1 MNKKKKKQLFT
12 LIIFIAT
19 IILITVGS
27 TFAYF
32 SATVSSEENVV
43 SMTAAEFKVEM
54 TDDTSLI
61 KTGII
66 PSAEK
71 YVDAA
76 TIQRLD
82 ENGDFIKP
90 YEENGETITEDTA
103 CIDDNMYEICS
114 IYTFTII
121 NPMTTTDLPVYVTLN
136 PTINS
141 FSNLYFKVVDEKK
154 NVVMEATH
162 IKDDRS
168 FTYDEAGNKV
178 YETGARIS
186 PIALSGID
194 ITLPK
199 ATKDES
205 TGTVISSQATYSII
219 LWVMETGRD
228 QTREDSSQVF
238 AGTITIQSSGANG
251 GGITGMLTAGGE
263 E

>member
-1 MNKKKKKQLFT
+1 MKKKQKKQLFI

-19 IILITVGS
+19 IILVTVGA

-32 SATVSSEENVV
+32 TATINSAVNAV

-54 TDDTSLI
+54 KDDTSLI
-61 KTGII
+61 KTSII
-66 PSAEK
+66 PSAEL
-71 YVDAA
+71 YVDRA

-90 YEENGETITEDTA
+90 YELDGELVREKTA
-103 CIDDNMYEICS
+103 CIDDNLQEICS
-114 IYTFTII
+114 IYTFTIL
-121 NPMTTTDLPVYVTLN
+121 NPMTTTDLPVLVTLN

-141 FSNLYFKVVDEKK
+141 FTNLYFKVVDENK

-162 IKDDRS
+162 IKDDREYS
-168 FTYDEAGNKV
+168 YDGNGNKV
-178 YETGARIS
+178 FEPDSKIS
-186 PIALSGID
+186 SIVLSGID

-199 ATKDES
+199 ATEDEK
-205 TGTVISSQATYSII
+205 TGEIIPSEATFSII
-219 LWVMETGRD
+219 LWIMETGEN
-228 QTREDSSQVF
+228 QTIEDASQVF
-238 AGTITIQSSGANG
+238 AGTITIQSSGENG